1 MSNIPMIQ
9 SVIGKT
15 VPEYIVRG
23 TIASNGTVSYR
34 GGIVPVVYMN
44 GVVPSVGGIALMTL
58 VDNAW
63 YVIGVQASAPLK
75 VPAICFHE
83 LSSILVGGTFT
94 RVMNANQE
102 FNQWWQQ
109 ATPANGDSFSQSV
122 YLNEGEYSFDVLGV
136 RSSSVARLDW
146 FLNENIIASLQD
158 WYNASLVFNHTI
170 STTVYV
176 PYSGYHTI
184 RGTINGRHASS
195 TGWAL
200 GFTYYAFMPA

>member
-23 TIASNGTVSYR
+23 TITSNGTVAYK

-44 GVVPSVGGIALMTL
+44 GVIPSVGGIALMTL
-58 VDNAW
+58 VDNVW
-63 YVIGVQASAPLK
+63 YVIGVVASAPLK
-75 VPAICFHE
+75 VPAMCFHE
-83 LSSILVGGTFT
+83 FSSILVGGTYT
-94 RVMNANQE
+94 RVLNAGQE
-102 FNQWWQQ
+102 FNGWWRQSP
-109 ATPANGDSFSQSV
+109 AANGDSFSQSV

-136 RSSSVARLDW
+136 RNNSVARLDW
-146 FLNENIIASLQD
+146 FLNGNIIASLQD
-158 WYNASLVFNHTI
+158 WYNASVVLNHTI

-184 RGTINGRHASS
+184 RGTVNGRNANAID
-195 TGWAL
+195 WAL
-200 GFTYYAFMPA
+200 SFTYYAFMPA